1 MLKKLIKFRRSP
13 LFICLFFIVLVS
25 TVSKLYFGSQEEA
38 VDKLGAV
45 VGYFERKTI
54 HEIRRVESELEI
66 KERGNET
73 TRKPI
78 IEPRNTSV
86 KNALVRV
93 QTQKLPVIKKSA
105 TALRKQERPS
115 YPASRNGTWEKSPKN
130 FSVKKADKKIDAIV
144 STLKQAISTTVR
156 PHQTYFTDL
165 KDSTHYDPYLK
176 TVMDIKA
183 GCQNAS
189 SYDAIMAVHS
199 APKNA
204 AKRNMFRWLYSDYQK
219 TSPYKIKVYFFV
231 GQVKTFAAQSNL
243 VAENVKYNDVIQG
256 SFYDAYVNLT
266 YKAIFVFKWLNEHCQ
281 GLRLLLRL
289 DDDVFAGVHQFF
301 DAWKSLVKTEAN
313 TIMCDAESNDKVRRE
328 GKWLV
333 KKSQI
338 PEDRYFFTHCLG
350 YFVALTP
357 DLVPKIEYSARRTT
371 FFWIDDIFIY
381 GFVATKVG
389 A

>member
-1 MLKKLIKFRRSP
+1 
-13 LFICLFFIVLVS
+13 
-25 TVSKLYFGSQEEA
+25 
-38 VDKLGAV
+38 
-45 VGYFERKTI
+45 
-54 HEIRRVESELEI
+54 
-66 KERGNET
+66 
-73 TRKPI
+73 
-78 IEPRNTSV
+78 
-86 KNALVRV
+86 
-93 QTQKLPVIKKSA
+93 
-105 TALRKQERPS
+105 
-115 YPASRNGTWEKSPKN
+115 
-130 FSVKKADKKIDAIV
+130 
-144 STLKQAISTTVR
+144 
-156 PHQTYFTDL
+156 
-165 KDSTHYDPYLK
+165 
-176 TVMDIKA
+176 
-183 GCQNAS
+183 
-189 SYDAIMAVHS
+189 
-199 APKNA
+199 
-204 AKRNMFRWLYSDYQK
+204 
-219 TSPYKIKVYFFV
+219 VYFFV

-266 YKAIFVFKWLNEHCQ
+266 YKAIFVFKWLNQHCQ

-333 KKSQI
+333 KRSQI

-381 GFVATKVG
+381 GFVAKKVG
-389 A
+389 ANSGVIWEEKKKKFKAVTIKDNLILEHAYQKYLLDKEMKKSKEGPTVLENKFEVDFDKMILVKPRQAELRRSFADGIWVQMRQSPHSTQLHAKINRLQFDNQLRHAVFPTILSPLPPPRSVAAESSPKRIDY

>member
-1 MLKKLIKFRRSP
+1 
-13 LFICLFFIVLVS
+13 
-25 TVSKLYFGSQEEA
+25 
-38 VDKLGAV
+38 
-45 VGYFERKTI
+45 
-54 HEIRRVESELEI
+54 
-66 KERGNET
+66 
-73 TRKPI
+73 
-78 IEPRNTSV
+78 
-86 KNALVRV
+86 
-93 QTQKLPVIKKSA
+93 
-105 TALRKQERPS
+105 
-115 YPASRNGTWEKSPKN
+115 
-130 FSVKKADKKIDAIV
+130 
-144 STLKQAISTTVR
+144 
-156 PHQTYFTDL
+156 
-165 KDSTHYDPYLK
+165 
-176 TVMDIKA
+176 
-183 GCQNAS
+183 
-189 SYDAIMAVHS
+189 
-199 APKNA
+199 
-204 AKRNMFRWLYSDYQK
+204 
-219 TSPYKIKVYFFV
+219 VYFFV

-266 YKAIFVFKWLNEHCQ
+266 YKAIFVFKWLNQHCQ

-381 GFVATKVG
+381 GFVAKKVG
-389 A
+389 AKFVNIYRKMARWNKKKLVSCLQTQGRKCTILTFITKKHGDFIYLQSLFQNYTNSKNKPSKPTSQLAL